1 MYFQRLLGLEY
12 HFAFFADELWS
23 VFCLI
28 LVFIASGKRESHI
41 QSQYF
46 QHAVLRMP

>member
-1 MYFQRLLGLEY
+1 
-12 HFAFFADELWS
+12 
-23 VFCLI
+23 